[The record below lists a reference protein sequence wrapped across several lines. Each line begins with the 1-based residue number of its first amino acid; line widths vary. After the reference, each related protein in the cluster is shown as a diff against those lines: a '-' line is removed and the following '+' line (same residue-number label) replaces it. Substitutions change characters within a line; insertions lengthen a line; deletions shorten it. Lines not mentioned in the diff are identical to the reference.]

1 MTLTELKRNLNAGMT
16 PAKLPGSQRISKGA
30 QRMAYRVGAYVVK
43 LNTHCFDLNR
53 RQAQVRRNS
62 SQRYWRLRKRVPKKA
77 LAKVGVLAPATWYAG
92 PQKCWV
98 IQRYYEPIMDVK
110 TDEPMES
117 LGHRIRKHLEKLD
130 SMEWDAISWE
140 VAPGFIVSLDLHIY
154 NLCLH
159 PKRKRLVAI
168 DW

>member
-1 MTLTELKRNLNAGMT
+1 MTLTELKQKLNAGCT
-16 PAKLPGSQRISKGA
+16 PAKLPGSKRISGGA

-43 LNTHCFDLNR
+43 LNTHCFDLQG
-53 RQAQVRRNS
+53 RQTQVRRNS
-62 SQRYWRLRKRVPKKA
+62 SERYWRLRKRVPKKA

-92 PQKCWV
+92 PQKKYV
-98 IQRYYEPIMDVK
+98 IQRYYEPIVDVK
-110 TDEPMES
+110 TDQPMES
-117 LGHRIRKHLEKLD
+117 LGRRIKRHIAKIE
-130 SMEWDAISWE
+130 SMLWGAINWE
-140 VAPGFIVSLDLHIY
+140 VAPGFRVDLDLHIY